1 MTTNLTFKNNSKMK
15 KHQLIFAA
23 AVLTALASCNKQPV
37 EKAAV
42 ESTTLDVCITSGTS
56 TKATTVSEGDEA
68 AVSRIEVLVF
78 NESGGLDAYQ
88 LYDGSNHKVTGITST
103 TGNKTVAAVV
113 NAPDGS
119 GVGSV
124 TDLASLRALTS
135 RFKAD
140 NDPDHFVMYG
150 ETAAILTAS
159 GTNQVSVEV
168 QRLAARIRID
178 KITRALGNGG
188 LATIPADKFEIIR
201 FYLINVADDVN
212 YGSSI
217 SAAANSYWIT
227 DDSTLPATA
236 VNIDKDALVYSA
248 AVTAGNANKLAQ
260 NANYENIHRLY
271 AYPNASDT
279 QKTKLV
285 VEIKI
290 DGQFYTFPIA
300 IDSVESN
307 KSYEIR
313 KLTITRL
320 GNWSDGD
327 DVIDTNESTEPIVT
341 TEFDCEIEVQ
351 PWNLVLL
358 GDEGNITI

>member
-1 MTTNLTFKNNSKMK
+1 MK
-15 KHQLIFAA
+15 KHLIIAA
-23 AVLTALASCNKQPV
+23 AVLGALASCNKQPA
-37 EKAAV
+37 EKAAP
-42 ESTTLDVCITSGTS
+42 ETATLDVCISAS
-56 TKATTVSEGDEA
+56 APTKTTTVSEGDEA
-68 AVSRIEVLVF
+68 AVARIEVLVF

-103 TGNKTVAAVV
+103 TGSKTVAAVV

-124 TDLASLRALTS
+124 TDLTALRALTS

-150 ETAAILTAS
+150 ETPATLTAS
-159 GTNQVSVEV
+159 GTNQVTVSVN
-168 QRLAARIRID
+168 RLAARIRID
-178 KITRALGNGG
+178 KITRALGSGG
-188 LATIPADKFEIIR
+188 LASIPADKFEIVR

-212 YGSSI
+212 YGSKYSL
-217 SAAANSYWIT
+217 AANSYWLT
-227 DDSTLPATA
+227 DDSVLPGSS

-248 AVTAGNANKLAQ
+248 AVTTGDANKLAQ
-260 NANYENIHRLY
+260 NGSYENVHRLY
-271 AYPNASDT
+271 AYPNASAT

-300 IDSVESN
+300 IDTVESN
-307 KSYEIR
+307 NSYEIR

-327 DVIDTNESTEPIVT
+327 DVIDTDESTEPIVT
-341 TEFDCEIEVQ
+341 TEFDCEIEVL

-358 GDEGNITI
+358 GDEGNISI

>member
-1 MTTNLTFKNNSKMK
+1 M
-15 KHQLIFAA
+15 AA
-23 AVLTALASCNKQPV
+23 LAALASCNKQPV
-37 EKAAV
+37 EKAAA

-56 TKATTVSEGDEA
+56 TKSTTVSEGDEA
-68 AVSRIEVLVF
+68 AVARIEVLVF

-88 LYDGSNHKVTGITST
+88 LYDGSNHKVSGITST
-103 TGNKTVAAVV
+103 TGAKTVVAVV

-119 GVGSV
+119 GVGNV

-135 RFKAD
+135 HFKAD

-159 GTNQVSVEV
+159 GTNQVTVEV
-168 QRLAARIRID
+168 ARLAARIRID
-178 KITRALGNGG
+178 KITRSLGNGG
-188 LATIPADKFEIIR
+188 LAALSADDFEIVR

-212 YGSSI
+212 YGAGI
-217 SAAANSYWIT
+217 SAAANSNWLT
-227 DDSTLPATA
+227 DDSAKPA
-236 VNIDKDALVYSA
+236 NIDNDALVYSA
-248 AVTAGNANKLAQ
+248 AVATGNANKLAQ
-260 NANYENIHRLY
+260 GSSYENVHRLY
-271 AYPNASDT
+271 AYPNASAT

-290 DGQFYTFPIA
+290 DGEYYTFPIA
-300 IDSVESN
+300 IDTVESN
-307 KSYEIR
+307 NSYEIR
-313 KLTITRL
+313 NLTITRL

-341 TEFDCEIEVQ
+341 TQFDCEIEIL

-358 GDEGNITI
+358 GDDGNITI

>member
-1 MTTNLTFKNNSKMK
+1 M
-15 KHQLIFAA
+15 AA
-23 AVLTALASCNKQPV
+23 LAALASCNKQPV
-37 EKAAV
+37 EKTAAQ
-42 ESTTLDVCITSGTS
+42 SATLDVCITAGAP
-56 TKATTVSEGDEA
+56 TKSTTVSEGDEA
-68 AVSRIEVLVF
+68 AVARIEVLVF

-88 LYDGSNHKVTGITST
+88 LYDGSNHKVSGITST
-103 TGNKTVAAVV
+103 TGAKTVVAVV

-119 GVGSV
+119 GVGNV

-135 RFKAD
+135 HFKAD

-159 GTNQVSVEV
+159 GTNQVTVEV
-168 QRLAARIRID
+168 ARLAARIRID
-178 KITRALGNGG
+178 KITRSLGNGG
-188 LATIPADKFEIIR
+188 LAALSADDFEIVR

-212 YGSSI
+212 YGAGI
-217 SAAANSYWIT
+217 SAAANSNWLT
-227 DDSTLPATA
+227 DDSAKPA
-236 VNIDKDALVYSA
+236 NIDNDALVYSA
-248 AVTAGNANKLAQ
+248 AVATGNANKLAQ
-260 NANYENIHRLY
+260 GSSYENVHRLY

-290 DGQFYTFPIA
+290 DGEYYTFPIA
-300 IDSVESN
+300 IDTVESN
-307 KSYEIR
+307 NSYEIR
-313 KLTITRL
+313 NLTITRL

-341 TEFDCEIEVQ
+341 TQFDCEIEIL

-358 GDEGNITI
+358 GNDGNITI

>member
-1 MTTNLTFKNNSKMK
+1 MK
-15 KHQLIFAA
+15 KHLFIAA
-23 AVLTALASCNKQPV
+23 AALAALASCNKQPV
-37 EKAAV
+37 EKAAP
-42 ESTTLDVCITSGTS
+42 ESATLDVSITSSVS

-68 AVSRIEVLVF
+68 AVARIEVLVF

-88 LYDGSNHKVTGITST
+88 LYDGSNHKVSGITST
-103 TGNKTVAAVV
+103 TGSKTVAAVV

-150 ETAAILTAS
+150 ETAATLTAS

-168 QRLAARIRID
+168 HRLAARIRID
-178 KITRALGNGG
+178 KITRALGSGG
-188 LATIPADKFEIIR
+188 LAALDADHFEIVR
-201 FYLINVADDVN
+201 FYLVNVADDVN
-212 YGSSI
+212 YGAKI
-217 SAAANSYWIT
+217 SAAANTYWLT
-227 DDSTLPATA
+227 GDSSKP
-236 VNIDKDALVYSA
+236 VDIDKDELVYSS
-248 AVTAGNANKLAQ
+248 AVTTGSANKLAQ
-260 NANYENIHRLY
+260 NASYENVHRLY
-271 AYPNASDT
+271 AYPNASDA

-290 DGQFYTFPIA
+290 DSEFYTFPIA
-300 IDSVESN
+300 IDTVEPN
-307 KSYEIR
+307 TSYEIR

-320 GNWSDGD
+320 GNWSNGD
-327 DVIDTNESTEPIVT
+327 DIIDADESTEPIVT
-341 TEFDCEIEVQ
+341 TQFDCEIEVQ

>member
-1 MTTNLTFKNNSKMK
+1 MK
-15 KHQLIFAA
+15 KHLLIVATA
-23 AVLTALASCNKQPV
+23 AVAALASCNKQPV
-37 EKAAV
+37 EKAAAQ
-42 ESTTLDVCITSGTS
+42 SATLDVCITADAP
-56 TKATTVSEGDEA
+56 TKSTTVSEGDEA

-88 LYDGSNHKVTGITST
+88 LYDGSNHKVNGITST
-103 TGNKTVAAVV
+103 TGTKTVAAVV

-124 TDLASLRALTS
+124 TDLASLHALTS

-150 ETAAILTAS
+150 ETPATLTAS
-159 GTNQVSVEV
+159 GTNQVTVEV
-168 QRLAARIRID
+168 SRLAARVRID
-178 KITRALGNGG
+178 KITRSLGNGG
-188 LATIPADKFEIIR
+188 LAALSAEDFEIVR

-212 YGSSI
+212 YGAGI

-227 DDSTLPATA
+227 SDSAKPA
-236 VNIDKDALVYSA
+236 NIDNDALVYSA
-248 AVTAGNANKLAQ
+248 AVATGSANKLAQ
-260 NANYENIHRLY
+260 GSSYENVHRLY
-271 AYPNASDT
+271 AYPNASAT

-290 DGQFYTFPIA
+290 GGEFYTFPIG
-300 IDSVESN
+300 IDTVESN
-307 KSYEIR
+307 NSYEIR
-313 KLTITRL
+313 NLTITRL

-341 TEFDCEIEVQ
+341 TQFDCEIEIL

>member
-1 MTTNLTFKNNSKMK
+1 MK
-15 KHQLIFAA
+15 KHFLIYAA
-23 AVLTALASCNKQPV
+23 AALAALASCNKQPV
-37 EKAAV
+37 EKAAAL
-42 ESTTLDVCITSGTS
+42 STTLDVCISAS
-56 TKATTVSEGDEA
+56 APTKATTVSEGDEA
-68 AVSRIEVLVF
+68 AVARIEVLVF

-103 TGNKTVAAVV
+103 TGSKTVAAVV

-119 GVGSV
+119 GVSGV
-124 TDLASLRALTS
+124 TDLTALRALTS

-150 ETAAILTAS
+150 ETAAVLTAS
-159 GTNQVSVEV
+159 GTNQVTVEV
-168 QRLAARIRID
+168 SRLAARIRIN

-188 LATIPADKFEIIR
+188 LAALSADDFEIVR

-212 YGSSI
+212 YGSVVSPV
-217 SAAANSYWIT
+217 ANTNWLT
-227 DDSTLPATA
+227 DDSVLPGAS
-236 VNIDKDALVYSA
+236 VDIDKDALVYSA
-248 AVTAGNANKLAQ
+248 AVTTGDANKLAQ
-260 NANYENIHRLY
+260 NGSYENVHRLY
-271 AYPNASDT
+271 AYPNASST

-290 DGQFYTFPIA
+290 DGEFYTFPIA
-300 IDSVESN
+300 IDTIESN
-307 KSYEIR
+307 NSYEIR

-341 TEFDCEIEVQ
+341 TEFDCEIEVK